1 MGKFT
6 NAYRRICFCC
16 KKPKYVT
23 EMENEFEQKNGVEN
37 QGWLEK
43 LMDYNLS
50 YQLLFM
56 KTFISRKTLFKY
68 FT

>member
-43 LMDYNLS
+43 FSFQVYM
-50 YQLLFM
+50 
-56 KTFISRKTLFKY
+56 RKYYSNILRRKRY
-68 FT
+68 K